1 MLHVILFILKILGIL
16 FLACLILLLLLLYA
30 VLFVAVS
37 YRLWAKK
44 DEEHFLVSVSAAW
57 LFRAVT
63 VHLRMDEDTG
73 LSPVLKV
80 RLFGCTV
87 RKLPGGE
94 EADRSGKRFS
104 RKRRRR
110 KKQKQPEQEKKK
122 PLKEEPAAGTGKEAP
137 APVCVPSEG
146 GEKKAAPPKTAE
158 HREKPSLFSRI
169 LQKIRAALQ
178 KIFDKIRRIREKI
191 TEAGKGIRRLKD
203 KKDDFLNFWRLPE
216 HRRARA
222 AVLREAKYLWR
233 KSGPKKVRGQLLFGF
248 SDPACT
254 GACMGI
260 AGMFC
265 AWYPKGFQVIPDF
278 DREILKGEIRMRGK
292 IRCYVFVK
300 ILLRIYFNKEIRHMY
315 QHWQEL

>member
-16 FLACLILLLLLLYA
+16 LLACLILLLLLLYA

-37 YRLWAKK
+37 YRLRAKK
-44 DEEHFLVSVSAAW
+44 DEEHYLVSGSAAW

-63 VHLRMDEDTG
+63 IHLRMDEETG

-80 RLFGCTV
+80 RLFGRTV
-87 RKLPGGE
+87 WKLPGE
-94 EADRSGKRFS
+94 EEPDRSGKRFL

-110 KKQKQPEQEKKK
+110 KKQKQPQQEKKK
-122 PLKEEPAAGTGKEAP
+122 PPKEEPAAGTKEEAP
-137 APVCVPSEG
+137 APSLVPPGSKPEQT
-146 GEKKAAPPKTAE
+146 APPKAAE
-158 HREKPSLFSRI
+158 HKEKPSLFSRI
-169 LQKIRAALQ
+169 LQKVRAALQ

-191 TEAGKGIRRLKD
+191 TEAGEGIRRLKD
-203 KKDDFLNFWRLPE
+203 KKDDFLDFWRLPE

-233 KSGPKKVRGQLLFGF
+233 KSRPKKVRGQILFGF
-248 SDPACT
+248 SDPART
-254 GACMGI
+254 GICMGI

-265 AWYPKGFQVIPDF
+265 AWYPKGFRVIPDF
-278 DREILKGEIRMRGK
+278 DREILEGEIRVRGK
-292 IRCYVFVK
+292 IRCHVFVR
-300 ILLRIYFNKEIRHMY
+300 ILLHIYFNKEIRHMY